1 MSISVANHTDNH
13 SVDCYGQSS
22 AIRQLG
28 EAHQPELLVISEV
41 HPVRYS
47 AGSLEG
53 LANAILDAFGCNKEE
68 CRIVAEHLVGAN
80 LSGHDS
86 HGIGMLP
93 MYGKQVEDG
102 NLIPN
107 QTPEIISTAGAVT
120 VVDAKHGFGH
130 RMALLALDVAIKSCR
145 ENKVAVLGL
154 RNSGHV
160 SRTGHYSEYCAK
172 HGLIS
177 LHFVNV
183 WGHAPLVAAHGSSEP
198 SFSTNPISI
207 GIPVNGNAKPMLDL
221 ATSTVAFGKVRV
233 AHNKGQKIPLGWV
246 IDDAG
251 SPTDDPSPMWL
262 DRSGALTPFGEH
274 KGSGLAIF
282 VELLAGAIA
291 GTETVAAG
299 NYIPN
304 GVFNNMFSIL
314 IDPQAFDT
322 QEEIEAR
329 VMEFYQSIKT
339 SRPAKGTQATDDQA
353 SDNHSQANNQNK
365 VLMPG
370 EPELNNRLDRE
381 THGIDVDPETID
393 QLISIGQDFGC
404 KTVDLRH
411 LLEKMR

>member
-1 MSISVANHTDNH
+1 
-13 SVDCYGQSS
+13 
-22 AIRQLG
+22 L
-28 EAHQPELLVISEV
+28 
-41 HPVRYS
+41 RYS
-47 AGSLEG
+47 ASSLTS
-53 LANAILDAFGCNKEE
+53 LANAILVGFGCDKEE
-68 CRIVAEHLVGAN
+68 RSIVAEHLVGAN
-80 LSGHDS
+80 LAGHDS

-107 QTPEIISTAGAVT
+107 QTPEII
-120 VVDAKHGFGH
+120 
-130 RMALLALDVAIKSCR
+130 
-145 ENKVAVLGL
+145 
-154 RNSGHV
+154 NSGHV

-172 HGLIS
+172 EGLIS

-207 GIPVNGNAKPMLDL
+207 GIPVNGEARPMLDL

-262 DRSGALTPFGEH
+262 NRSGALTPFGEH

-291 GTETVAAG
+291 GTETVAAA

-322 QEEIEAR
+322 QGEIEAR

-339 SRPAKGTQATDDQA
+339 SRPATETQNNDHKAG
-353 SDNHSQANNQNK
+353 NQNE

-370 EPELNNRLDRE
+370 EPELNNRLDRDK
-381 THGIDVDPETID
+381 HGIDVDPETID

-404 KTVDLRH
+404 NPVDLRQM
-411 LLEKMR
+411 LEEMS